1 MKVVF
6 YYVRHGQTRFNEKGR
21 MQGVC
26 DSPLTQQ
33 GIKQAESAQQA
44 LRDVYFD
51 HVYSSPSGRCLSTA
65 KIILK
70 GRKMEP
76 VVLSSLHEVDFG
88 RLEGSR
94 VTSHPDEI
102 KSCLEKQDY
111 TSVNGE
117 SKYSVYERID
127 ASLSTI
133 LSDCKDGDHVLLVS
147 HGGFEMSFMEHAL
160 HVNLD
165 ELFSANAHDPIPN
178 AGIMCFVYEDDTFTM
193 LLPPTKAQSF
203 IAPKE
208 EKNIHFYYVNHGQ
221 TRFNQYNR
229 MQGVSD
235 SPLTERGMHEIQRC
249 AELLKDTHFD
259 AIYTSPLMRSLDTA
273 MMIAHDRN
281 ITPIL
286 CKGLQE
292 IDYGMFEGIVRDSWL
307 KEIQEHRTKHDDW
320 SDVGG
325 ESREAFELRVK
336 HTFAKIVCASKDQS
350 TILIVGHSEYYKRLL
365 EILFGLQAEEEMTK
379 LREEGKQPHPYGGI
393 ARFDYVDGKW
403 SLKQYMSSQI
413 DEKSA

>member
-33 GIKQAESAQQA
+33 GIQQAESAQQA

-51 HVYSSPSGRCLSTA
+51 HVYASPSGRCLSTS
-65 KIILK
+65 KILLK
-70 GRKMEP
+70 GRNIEP
-76 VVLSSLHEVDFG
+76 IVLSSLHEVDFG
-88 RLEGSR
+88 RFEGSR

-102 KSCLEKQDY
+102 KACLEKQDY

-147 HGGFEMSFMEHAL
+147 HGGFEMSLMEHAL
-160 HVNLD
+160 HVNVEDLLSD
-165 ELFSANAHDPIPN
+165 HVHDPIPN

-193 LLPPTKAQSF
+193 LVPPTKAESF

-208 EKNIHFYYVNHGQ
+208 NKSIHFYYVNHGQ
-221 TRFNQYNR
+221 TLFNQYNR

-235 SPLTERGMHEIQRC
+235 SPLTERGMHEIQQC
-249 AELLKDTHFD
+249 AEKLKNIHFD
-259 AIYTSPLMRSLDTA
+259 AIYTSPLTRSLDTA
-273 MMIAHDRN
+273 MLIAHDRN
-281 ITPIL
+281 LTPIPL
-286 CKGLQE
+286 TGLQE

-307 KEIQEHRTKHDDW
+307 KEIQEHRAKHDDW
-320 SDVGG
+320 SDVDG
-325 ESREAFELRVK
+325 ESCDAFALRVK
-336 HTFAKIVCASKDQS
+336 HTFAKIVSTAKNQS

-365 EILFGLQAEEEMTK
+365 EILFGLQAEEEMMK
-379 LREEGKQPHPYGGI
+379 LRKEGKQPHPYGGI
-393 ARFDYVDGKW
+393 ACFDYQNGKW
-403 SLKQYMSSQI
+403 FLQRYMSTEI
-413 DEKSA
+413 D